1 MARSISRRSRASR
14 VLFEGRGV
22 AANVEVTGEARNEAP
37 VSWSTRSRHSWL
49 VPVSMS
55 RETSLLRTKRN
66 SQGPLERTFGRVVPT
81 AGYFNTKTTL
91 FTATLFPGW
100 EGTRATT
107 ISPCLDEVLQTR
119 KPWGGGRGG
128 RCVDRA
134 RESARD
140 RRSQGPRQACLS
152 WHCLQPWLSCSV
164 LPHSLATAQQCCGW
178 RSLCQPPAS
187 PDVRPGPKDREHGP
201 VISTA
206 HVRTGWHDEALAT
219 GST

>member
-55 RETSLLRTKRN
+55 RETSFLRTKRN
-66 SQGPLERTFGRVVPT
+66 SSGRLSARSAVWCRRLVFLFDQDNALHGNTSGGWEAQGPRPSVL
-81 AGYFNTKTTL
+81 A
-91 FTATLFPGW
+91 
-100 EGTRATT
+100 
-107 ISPCLDEVLQTR
+107 LDEVLQTR

-128 RCVDRA
+128 RCVDR
-134 RESARD
+134 ESARD

-152 WHCLQPWLSCSV
+152 WHCSQPWLSCSV
-164 LPHSLATAQQCCGW
+164 LPHSLATAEQCCGW